1 MVVALPS
8 VEQHGIRDMAKDEF
22 EAIWERLTNR
32 KFDADP
38 RFGDSHTYSTVLP
51 DLTPADVRNI
61 VLDIMEK
68 RNA

>member
-8 VEQHGIRDMAKDEF
+8 VEQHGIRDMEQYEL
-22 EAIWERLTNR
+22 EAVWERLTNR

-38 RFGDSHTYSTVLP
+38 RIGDSSSYSTVLS